1 MKSRSK
7 TKSKAV
13 PANVADYL
21 KSVSNDQRIALRK
34 LQRAIKTAAPGGD
47 ECISYRIPT
56 FRLNGKM
63 LVSFAAWKEHCAFY
77 PGSHP
82 IKMHQK
88 ALQAYDT
95 AKGTIRFPAKKPL
108 PNTLVRKL
116 VATRIKQIID

>member
-7 TKSKAV
+7 KKSKAV
-13 PANVADYL
+13 HANVADYL
-21 KSVSNDQRIALRK
+21 KSVSNDQRIALKK
-34 LQRAIKTAAPGGD
+34 LQRAIKTAAPGAD

-63 LVSFAAWKEHCAFY
+63 LVSFAAWKDHCAFY
-77 PGSHP
+77 PGSYP

-116 VATRIKQIID
+116 VATRVKQIVD